1 MVVVVVGGGGRLER
15 LLNILCVQNKA
26 LSVAAQTPAVAAH
39 SKENHKKKKKKIQL
53 FLKREDCLQEKATLI
68 IQSPDK

>member
-1 MVVVVVGGGGRLER
+1 MGGRGGGRLER
-15 LLNILCVQNKA
+15 LLNILCVQDKA

-39 SKENHKKKKKKIQL
+39 SKENHKKKKTNKKKIQL